1 MGSLSQARSRRR
13 SAGQVYALASLQ
25 REIQA
30 TDPNGRRKYLRDF
43 SEAFRDYESLLT
55 LAQVEA
61 ELHQADVVLVGDYHA
76 LPVSQRFASRILERA
91 AKGGRPVVLGVET
104 VFARDQHILDEW
116 VRGEIDDEELR
127 ERIRFDLDWG
137 YPWEPFRDLLVTARQ
152 HAVGIYGLDCMPRD
166 DLRKIRTRDRHAAQK
181 IAEMARRHPKAIIV
195 ALFGESHLAPNHIP
209 EVLRAALPDAG
220 VLTVLQNIDHLYW
233 RAAGERR
240 EHVEAV
246 RVERDVL
253 CVFNATPLEKYE
265 SYRQCIERWREEH
278 AAPDLAP
285 TFYNLVDALARFLH
299 IDKYAAHNGTQ
310 PAYLVDRM
318 PEVYS
323 RPSQEAMCKLLAR
336 KGAVAGEMKEI
347 LARIASSGSCYVPR
361 IGAIFVREFQ
371 MVGGA
376 EEAAR
381 FVHHACR
388 PATPA
393 ADTEAARSEYA
404 QREERFYSRVV
415 ENALGY
421 FGSRLL
427 YPARPA
433 ARESDLYALYAQPQE
448 AIEEQTLYTYREYM
462 EMIDFLV
469 VHKDFEANARRYSTV
484 PELIRLGVAFSG
496 AKFAFASEKLGYIL
510 GSELYD
516 SYLAGHLSKR
526 YIRSLF
532 FRKLTGPAAR
542 DTYFQIVGKAHH
554 PRKRAH
560 KHSAISDLSPM
571 GCSTRPRTVS

>member
-1 MGSLSQARSRRR
+1 VRSRRR
-13 SAGQVYALASLQ
+13 SAGQLHALASLQ

-55 LAQVEA
+55 LAQVKA
-61 ELHQADVVLVGDYHA
+61 ELCQADVVLIGDYHA
-76 LPVSQRFASRILERA
+76 LPTSQRFASQIVERL
-91 AKGGRPVVLGVET
+91 AKRGRPVVLGVET

-116 VRGEIDDEELR
+116 WRGEIDDDELR

-137 YPWEPFRDLLVTARQ
+137 YDWEPFRELLLTARQ
-152 HAVGIYGLDCMPRD
+152 HAGGVYGLDCVPRD
-166 DLRKIRTRDRHAAQK
+166 DLRKIGRRDRHAAQK
-181 IAEMARRHPKAIIV
+181 IAEIARRHPNAIV
-195 ALFGESHLAPNHIP
+195 AVLFGESHLAPNHIP
-209 EVLRAALPDAG
+209 EVLRVALPDAG
-220 VLTVLQNIDHLYW
+220 VLTLLQNIDHLYW
-233 RAAGERR
+233 RAAGESR

-246 RVERDVL
+246 RVERDIL

-265 SYRQCIERWREEH
+265 SYRQCIERWRQEH

-299 IDKYAAHNGTQ
+299 IGKYAAHNGTQ
-310 PAYLVDRM
+310 PVYLVDRM

-323 RPSQEAMCKLLAR
+323 MPSQEAVRKLLVR
-336 KGAVAGEMKEI
+336 KGAGGAELKEI
-347 LARIASSGSCYVPR
+347 FARIESGGSCYVPHMS
-361 IGAIFVREFQ
+361 AIFVREFQ

-388 PATPA
+388 PAAPA
-393 ADTEAARSEYA
+393 TDTAAAVGEDAY
-404 QREERFYSRVV
+404 REELFYTRVV
-415 ENALGY
+415 EHALGY

-433 ARESDLYALYAQPQE
+433 VRGFSLGVFSAQPQQ
-448 AIEEQTLYTYREYM
+448 AVEEQTVFR
-462 EMIDFLV
+462 
-469 VHKDFEANARRYSTV
+469 
-484 PELIRLGVAFSG
+484 G
-496 AKFAFASEKLGYIL
+496 AKFAFATEKLGYML

-516 SYLAGHLSKR
+516 AYLAGRLSKR

-532 FRKLTGPAAR
+532 FRELNDSAAR
-542 DTYFQIVGKAHH
+542 STYFQILKKARA
-554 PRKRAH
+554 PKRRAQ
-560 KHSAISDLSPM
+560 A
-571 GCSTRPRTVS
+571 